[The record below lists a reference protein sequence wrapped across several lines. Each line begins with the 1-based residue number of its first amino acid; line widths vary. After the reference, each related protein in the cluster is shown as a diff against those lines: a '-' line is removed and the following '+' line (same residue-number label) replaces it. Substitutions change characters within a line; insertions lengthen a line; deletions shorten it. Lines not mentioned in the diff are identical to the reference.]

1 MCNDRGLGYI
11 HCYERHRSLWS
22 SYFQALIS
30 CDLNVCHSVL
40 MYEIFS
46 IWFFSL
52 SFSIF
57 HFISSVH
64 FYYFHTCRC
73 NVRQAQTD
81 CPDRQKAKSNLTGK
95 CRARNNSDFL
105 FESVRGEVI
114 LTVWWIRSFFTS
126 NRIWL
131 PNAFT
136 FDWFL
141 WVIINNVIGDNV
153 FSIEYKIRDLNNEFP
168 KKLAISIWMINILGF
183 WVTPWFNIHNYTL
196 LEKLVK
202 LL

>member
-1 MCNDRGLGYI
+1 
-11 HCYERHRSLWS
+11 
-22 SYFQALIS
+22 
-30 CDLNVCHSVL
+30 
-40 MYEIFS
+40 MYEIYS
-46 IWFFSL
+46 ICFFSL

-81 CPDRQKAKSNLTGK
+81 CPDRQKAKSNLTSK

-105 FESVRGEVI
+105 FESVRDEVM

-131 PNAFT
+131 PNTFT

-153 FSIEYKIRDLNNEFP
+153 FSVEYKIRDLNNEFP

-183 WVTPWFNIHNYTL
+183 LGDTMIQWQHVVGEISKTTL
-196 LEKLVK
+196 VGRFAVQNLTHFCNPVAILS
-202 LL
+202 LLSNLWQTNMILYLQMTSQ